1 MTRAGGGIAE
11 VLGVALRLG
20 LTSFGGPVAHIGY
33 FRGEYVERRR
43 WLDERAF
50 SELVAVTNLLPGP
63 SSSQLGIAIGVRR
76 AGALGGVAA
85 WLGFTLPSAVA
96 MTVLALTVGAA
107 DMRDAGW
114 VHGLELVAAPVV
126 LLAVLAMRRSLAPDL
141 RRILVAAVAAAL
153 VLVVGGFAG
162 LAAAIALG
170 ACVGMVALRSRGTEA
185 QPGSGMRRTRRLVAL
200 GCLVALGGLLVGLP
214 AASEATDRHDVALA
228 DAMVRSGALVFGGGH
243 VVLPLLHEAVVAPRW
258 VGEQEFLAGYGLAQA
273 MPGPLFTLSA
283 YLGAIEEPSPKGV
296 AGAALALVA
305 IFLPSFLLLA
315 GVLPLWSSTRHHRN
329 VQAVLAGVSAAVVG
343 LLAAALWDPVLTT
356 SVDRVADVA
365 FAAALLALLRFLPV
379 WAVVPLAA
387 LGGQL
392 LF

>member
-1 MTRAGGGIAE
+1 LTRGGGGPAE

-33 FRGEYVERRR
+33 FRDEYVERRR

-63 SSSQLGIAIGVRR
+63 SSSQLGIAIGARR
-76 AGALGGVAA
+76 AGTLGGFAA

-107 DMRDAGW
+107 DVRDAGW

-141 RRILVAAVAAAL
+141 RRIALAAVAAAL
-153 VLVVGGFAG
+153 VIAVGGFPG
-162 LAAAIALG
+162 QAAAIGLG
-170 ACVGMVALRSRGTEA
+170 ACVGIVALRSRGTGARPEF
-185 QPGSGMRRTRRLVAL
+185 GTRRRRRLVAL
-200 GCLVALGGLLVGLP
+200 GCLVVLVGLLVGLP
-214 AASEATDRHDVALA
+214 AALEATDRHDVALA
-228 DAMVRSGALVFGGGH
+228 DAMVRSGSLVFGGGH
-243 VVLPLLHEAVVAPRW
+243 VVLPLLHEAVVAPGW
-258 VGEQEFLAGYGLAQA
+258 VSEQEFLAGYGLAQA
-273 MPGPLFTLSA
+273 MPGPLFTFSA
-283 YLGAIEEPSPKGV
+283 YLGAIEEPSPNGV

-315 GVLPLWSSTRHHRN
+315 GVLPLWSSTRHHSN
-329 VQAVLAGVSAAVVG
+329 VRAALAGVSAAVVG

-356 SVDRVADVA
+356 TVDGVADVG
-365 FAAALLALLRFLPV
+365 FAAALLALRRVLPV

-387 LGGQL
+387 LSGQL